1 MALKPAF
8 EDVDGGV
15 DVVAE
20 GDEQIEDIV
29 AVEALG
35 EIVARVNIS
44 ESPLHPRPALA
55 PSSLL

>member
-44 ESPLHPRPALA
+44 ESPLHPHALA